1 MVIEETPTGHS
12 LKLIFGSV
20 HKSLN
25 YYITQK
31 KTHSNYLPYIWSYT
45 QNTSKW
51 LEKSTLLL
59 NFEWWEDR
67 QWCYWT
73 KVNLY
78 TFLNDGVPTQKFL
91 HIDPIE
97 NMYAEGIKEII
108 LTSFSHFRISDFC
121 SWLLSLNIDG
131 AKLKHHG
138 MAKSGLLFQ

>member
-1 MVIEETPTGHS
+1 MKKHPLAIV
-12 LKLIFGSV
+12 
-20 HKSLN
+20 LN
-25 YYITQK
+25 LYLGLFISHLTITLHRK

-97 NMYAEGIKEII
+97 NMYAEGITEII